1 MTTVQDPRPEAGQ
14 APQDRPTFDVHH
26 PGTGDL
32 VGTWPVQSAAEV
44 EDTVARARL
53 AAEWWQGI
61 GYAERRKRLD
71 AFRGVI
77 ARRIHQLAHLVHDEM
92 GKPHGDAFLEV
103 ALVLDHLAWAG
114 KHAPKVLGPQKR
126 PTGLINANLKAT
138 VEHHPLGVV
147 GVIGP
152 WNYPVFTP
160 MGSIVYALAGG
171 NAVVFKP
178 SEFTPGVGA
187 WLVNAFAEVV
197 PEHPV
202 LQLVTGDGSTGAA
215 LCRAGVDKVAFTGS
229 TATAKRVMATCAE
242 TLTPIVAEC
251 GGKDAL
257 IVDKDA
263 DLAAAAD
270 GAVWGGIANA
280 GQTCIGVERIYVHQD
295 VAADFA
301 RLLVERF
308 DDLRAGTDAD
318 AAVGPITMPSQVTII
333 DRHVADA
340 KAAGGRVL
348 AGGGAT
354 QGQVVQPTLLTDVPE
369 DSAAVA
375 EETFGPTLV
384 LRSVRDMDEAVA
396 LTNASR
402 YHLGASVYG
411 KANAEHV
418 ARRIRSGMVSVNSV
432 LAFAVVPTVPFGGV
446 GDSGFGRIHGE
457 EGLKKFCYSHSVVR
471 QRWRS
476 PLPLTSFART
486 AKHEEVLGKI
496 VALVHGGK

>member
-92 GKPHGDAFLEV
+92 GKPHSDAFLEV

-114 KHAPKVLGPQKR
+114 KHAPKVLGQER
-126 PTGLINANLKAT
+126 RSTGLINANLQAT
-138 VEHHPLGVV
+138 VEHHPLGVI

-295 VAADFA
+295 VAAELA

-308 DDLRAGTDAD
+308 DDLRAGAD
-318 AAVGPITMPSQVTII
+318 PAAAVGPITMPSQVRII
-333 DRHVADA
+333 DPESGQPCPDGTPGELQFR
-340 KAAGGRVL
+340 
-348 AGGGAT
+348 GGGAFKSYYA
-354 QGQVVQPTLLTDVPE
+354 DPE
-369 DSAAVA
+369 ATAATILA
-375 EETFGPTLV
+375 DGW
-384 LRSVRDMDEAVA
+384 VR
-396 LTNASR
+396 T
-402 YHLGASVYG
+402 
-411 KANAEHV
+411 
-418 ARRIRSGMVSVNSV
+418 
-432 LAFAVVPTVPFGGV
+432 
-446 GDSGFGRIHGE
+446 GDRGRIDENGFLVFLGRIKDMLKVGGE
-457 EGLKKFCYSHSVVR
+457 NVAAAEIEAFIQGLPGVQLVQVIGMADDRMGEVPVAFIEPSGGAELSAQGIIEACDGQLARWKIPRRVEFVSEWPMSATKVQKFR
-471 QRWRS
+471 
-476 PLPLTSFART
+476 LAEL
-486 AKHEEVLGKI
+486 L
-496 VALVHGGK
+496 

>member
-1 MTTVQDPRPEAGQ
+1 M
-14 APQDRPTFDVHH
+14 
-26 PGTGDL
+26 
-32 VGTWPVQSAAEV
+32 
-44 EDTVARARL
+44 
-53 AAEWWQGI
+53 
-61 GYAERRKRLD
+61 
-71 AFRGVI
+71 
-77 ARRIHQLAHLVHDEM
+77 
-92 GKPHGDAFLEV
+92 
-103 ALVLDHLAWAG
+103 
-114 KHAPKVLGPQKR
+114 
-126 PTGLINANLKAT
+126 
-138 VEHHPLGVV
+138 
-147 GVIGP
+147 
-152 WNYPVFTP
+152 
-160 MGSIVYALAGG
+160 
-171 NAVVFKP
+171 
-178 SEFTPGVGA
+178 
-187 WLVNAFAEVV
+187 
-197 PEHPV
+197 

-457 EGLKKFCYSHSVVR
+457 EGLKEFCYSHSVVR
-471 QRWRS
+471 QRWKA

-486 AKHEEVLGKI
+486 AKHEEMLGKI

>member
-1 MTTVQDPRPEAGQ
+1 
-14 APQDRPTFDVHH
+14 
-26 PGTGDL
+26 
-32 VGTWPVQSAAEV
+32 
-44 EDTVARARL
+44 
-53 AAEWWQGI
+53 
-61 GYAERRKRLD
+61 
-71 AFRGVI
+71 
-77 ARRIHQLAHLVHDEM
+77 
-92 GKPHGDAFLEV
+92 
-103 ALVLDHLAWAG
+103 
-114 KHAPKVLGPQKR
+114 
-126 PTGLINANLKAT
+126 LINANLKAT

-280 GQTCIGVERIYVHQD
+280 GQTCIGVERIYVHED

-308 DDLRAGTDAD
+308 DDLRAGADSD

-333 DRHVADA
+333 DQHVADA

-369 DSAAVA
+369 DCAAVA

-411 KANAEHV
+411 KADAEHV

-457 EGLKKFCYSHSVVR
+457 EGLKEFCYSHSVVR
-471 QRWRS
+471 QRWKA

-486 AKHEEVLGKI
+486 AKHEEMLGKI